1 MKPLRFH
8 WRNLARHGVEAED
21 IEECFFNRHLLFRN
35 PQGGKDE
42 YKVIGKTNSGQFI
55 EFVYHDRGTH
65 WFVFHAMPAR
75 PADVKLYRRKVK

>member
-8 WRNLARHGVEAED
+8 WHNLARHGIEAED

-35 PQGGKDE
+35 PQGGKSE
-42 YKVIGKTNSGQFI
+42 YKVIGQTDAGQFI
-55 EFVYHDRGTH
+55 EFVYDDRGNH